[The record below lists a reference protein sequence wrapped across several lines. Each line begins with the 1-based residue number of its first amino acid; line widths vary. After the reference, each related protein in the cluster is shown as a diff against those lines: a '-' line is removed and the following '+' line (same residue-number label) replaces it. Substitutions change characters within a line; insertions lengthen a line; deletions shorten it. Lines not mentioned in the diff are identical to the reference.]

1 MSEKEILKKIDD
13 WDDMDNIQAI
23 VDFVENL
30 PIEKR
35 TTPVLSELG
44 RAYNNLYWLDQT
56 ADNSHYL
63 RKAIDVFKYLED
75 ELSEDASWNYRIGYS
90 YFYLGE
96 AELAKKYFL
105 KERALDGCGN
115 DVETY
120 LDCIDFASKKGIS
133 CVEVYNGGR
142 AKIQYPLEFLF
153 NLLEEKA
160 PNMKKLLAKGVSQT
174 EIDQFEKQIGVKLP
188 ESFKELHQKFSGQT
202 QDVPFFDSDNQ
213 KFVSLNDIPKVQK
226 RWLDFVKQHY
236 GTNWQEKH
244 LSEDNVEETVKNALF
259 NEKWIPLLAGEQ
271 TFICMDLDPEIDVF
285 RKEEDVYGQIIFV
298 SIGEE
303 IDDCTISFLFDDI
316 SEWIGYINRNLRS
329 EGLIYN
335 EEEKVLKFA
344 YNNNYGPFYYDEEE
358 RTALESYIEKTFG
371 KIDEVFHEIDSPD
384 IHCDI
389 YVIKPTPERNY
400 YTLVTGGMGAFQMCT
415 PEDYPSSPFAEL
427 AINLPPTWNIKSED
441 EKDYWPIRWLK
452 NLARLPINHQTYL
465 GYGHTIPVSYDGE
478 PLEGTNFDCL
488 LLVGVTT
495 DEKDEEGNHL
505 WACTELP
512 SEKVVAFYQVV
523 PLYPE
528 ETNFKLDNSA
538 DELLDKFEQADIPYP
553 PVVDLNRVNVCEGY
567 QSVDTPTLL
576 DDVAWAFKGQFYGSL
591 MSFWQDVQDYNNDIE
606 NELEDFAPFATIFNT
621 RKVKV
626 IYEAYI
632 QSTKDL
638 LEDETLLNPDTFNDP
653 EPDGLFFA
661 RILAELTSDDRDYF
675 GALNLLRHINN
686 NLSNKELGDHIFF
699 EGFDVEAYEE
709 DGTPVIFLNLGS

>member
-96 AELAKKYFL
+96 GELAKKYFL

-316 SEWIGYINRNLRS
+316 SDWIGYINRNLRS

-344 YNNNYGPFYYDEEE
+344 YNDNYGPFYYDEEE

-400 YTLVTGGMGAFQMCT
+400 YTLVTGGMGAFQMYT

>member
-96 AELAKKYFL
+96 GELAKKYFL

-400 YTLVTGGMGAFQMCT
+400 YTLVTGGMGAFQMYT

>member
-96 AELAKKYFL
+96 GELAKKYFL

-344 YNNNYGPFYYDEEE
+344 YNDNYGPFYYDEEE

>member
-400 YTLVTGGMGAFQMCT
+400 YTLVTGGMGAFQMYT

>member
-316 SEWIGYINRNLRS
+316 SDWIGYINRNLRS

-335 EEEKVLKFA
+335 EEEKVLMFA
-344 YNNNYGPFYYDEEE
+344 NNNNYGPFYYDEEE

-400 YTLVTGGMGAFQMCT
+400 YTLVTGGMGAFQMYT

>member
-96 AELAKKYFL
+96 GELAKKYFL

-316 SEWIGYINRNLRS
+316 SDWIGYINRNLRS

-400 YTLVTGGMGAFQMCT
+400 YTLVTGGMGAFQMYT

>member
-96 AELAKKYFL
+96 GELAKKYFL

-335 EEEKVLKFA
+335 EEEKVLMFA
-344 YNNNYGPFYYDEEE
+344 NNNNYGPFYYDEEE

-400 YTLVTGGMGAFQMCT
+400 YTLVTGGMGAFQMYT

>member
-316 SEWIGYINRNLRS
+316 SDWIGYINRNLRS

>member
-335 EEEKVLKFA
+335 EEEKVLMFA
-344 YNNNYGPFYYDEEE
+344 NNNNYGPFYYDEEE

-400 YTLVTGGMGAFQMCT
+400 YTLVTGGMGAFQMYT

>member
-316 SEWIGYINRNLRS
+316 SDWIGYINRNLRS

-400 YTLVTGGMGAFQMCT
+400 YTLVTGGMGAFQMYT